1 MLDEPLRPQTVSA
14 SPLLRSAL
22 AAGERE
28 PDSRADDEL
37 DALFGVDDEMEIAG
51 EHRGEA
57 TEAVPSPDPGEEAEI
72 QTEGRD
78 PVILR
83 EPIRPS
89 AEAVDK
95 HNATHMPFR
104 SWCPVCVQARG
115 KEDAH
120 PRDRSRHSEGGSLA
134 KVFLDYQEFKSKA
147 KGKPNKD
154 DKVLKIIPQ

>member
-1 MLDEPLRPQTVSA
+1 MLDEPLRPQTVSV
-14 SPLLRSAL
+14 SPWLRSAL
-22 AAGERE
+22 AAGECE

-57 TEAVPSPDPGEEAEI
+57 TGAVPSPDPGEEAEI

-95 HNATHMPFR
+95 HNAII
-104 SWCPVCVQARG
+104 CVSGPGVLCASKHGARRMRILVIG
-115 KEDAH
+115 ADT
-120 PRDRSRHSEGGSLA
+120 R
-134 KVFLDYQEFKSKA
+134 KVEA
-147 KGKPNKD
+147 
-154 DKVLKIIPQ
+154 